1 MFKKTIYQALI
12 LCRNLFG
19 RSGVGVALMI
29 VGLSTSYA
37 QTRKEAWVDS
47 VFQTLDTDQKIGQL
61 LMTPV
66 SSHVNDS
73 KIDDVESDAENNR
86 IGGIVFTTGEPLRQ
100 ASITN
105 RVQQESQIPLLIAAD
120 APNGLSYLDS
130 TLTYPRTLAQ
140 GAFESDSLVFDLG
153 RRIGFELRSLG
164 VHMNLGL
171 SLAVA
176 NDNQK
181 HLSIERF
188 SDKKDLVLRSA
199 LAFMQ
204 GLNAEGIRAC
214 GKYFE
219 IDGITITDI
228 EKQVLKVQTF
238 VDTANTFVFRNMFR
252 YGLNAV
258 MPAAKNLPVFVQ
270 KKSVVKKNPL
280 SGSTLASYYAADWL
294 RSRMQYSGLV
304 IVDLRLTETENKKLR
319 NGDAEL
325 YAFMAGNDLLITTEN
340 PNAAIRRIK
349 RFLKKNGDYHQQLD
363 ASVKRILAAKY
374 DAGLNRKPIVEE
386 QGLMQRLTSA
396 EARIFQ
402 RKTYQSALTILRNDR
417 NVLPVVT
424 LENKTFATLFLA
436 DTARG
441 NDFQQMISKYV
452 PAKHFIVG
460 NENESTK
467 IRRALATYDAIIV
480 GITDRTTKPLLD
492 SLAAIFQ
499 QTGFTKDVI
508 IADMGSYHLH
518 DYAEVFPTI
527 VTAYAEDAHSQ
538 KLLPQAI
545 FGAVGVSGVSPV
557 ERVRISNHPSSL
569 KTKPLSRLQYSF
581 PEDAGV
587 SAKMLT
593 KIDGIA
599 REAIEMGGTPGC
611 HVFVAK
617 EGKVIFEKSYGHY
630 TYENVTPVTDS
641 TIYDLASVTKVSA
654 TLQSVMFLYDRGML
668 DLHRKASVYLPEL
681 ATSNKK
687 DATLKDI
694 LTHQAGLWPYL
705 PFWAQTVKDTT
716 FLPEFY
722 SRTPSLQY
730 PLAVSDRL
738 FANASMPDSLWS
750 WTIKSKLREKPV
762 RTPYDYKYSDMGFY
776 IMHHLSEKLLN
787 QRMNEFLMQNL
798 YEPLGAYTTGYVPLM
813 RFPISR
819 IAPTENDKLFRRS
832 LLIGTVHDQGAA
844 MHGGIAG
851 HAGLFSTANDLGKLA
866 QMLLQN
872 GYYGGYQYYRPETVK
887 LFTKKT
893 YETSK
898 RGLGWD
904 RPTPSE
910 TTGVTSVFASQE
922 TFGHTGFTGTCMWID
937 PKFNL
942 VYIFLSNRVH
952 PDMTNN
958 KLLTANIRS
967 RIQDVVY
974 ESIFDY
980 CRRGKPPIFSPKGDL
995 AAENT
1000 AANNN

>member
-1 MFKKTIYQALI
+1 MLLT
-12 LCRNLFG
+12 
-19 RSGVGVALMI
+19 VGFA
-29 VGLSTSYA
+29 GGQS
-37 QTRKEAWVDS
+37 RKQAWVDS
-47 VFQTLDTDQKIGQL
+47 VFQNLDADQKIAQL

-66 SSHVNDS
+66 SSHLGES
-73 KIDDVESDAENNR
+73 KLDDVEDHVKSNR
-86 IGGIVFTTGEPLRQ
+86 IGGIVFTTGEPRRQ
-100 ASITN
+100 LSFTN
-105 RVQQESQIPLLIAAD
+105 RLQSQAQIPLLVATDAA
-120 APNGLSYLDS
+120 NGLSQLDS
-130 TLTYPRTLAQ
+130 TLIYPPTLAQ
-140 GAFESDSLVFDLG
+140 GAFQSDSLVYNLG

-171 SLAVA
+171 SLIPA
-176 NDNQK
+176 NSNQK
-181 HLSIERF
+181 HLSINRF
-188 SDKKDLVLRSA
+188 SDNKHLVLQRA
-199 LAFMQ
+199 WAFMQ
-204 GLNAEGIRAC
+204 GMSSEGILAC

-219 IDGITITDI
+219 IDGVTITDI
-228 EKQVLKVQTF
+228 EKQILQVQTF

-252 YGLNAV
+252 HGLNAV
-258 MPAAKNLPVFVQ
+258 MPAAKNLPVFIQ
-270 KKSVVKKNPL
+270 KKSIVKKNPL
-280 SGSTLASYYAADWL
+280 SGSTLASFYAADWL
-294 RSRMQYSGLV
+294 RRKMQYNGLV

-325 YAFMAGNDLLITTEN
+325 YAFIAGNDLLISSEN

-349 RFLKKNGDYHQQLD
+349 RFLKKNSGYKPQLD
-363 ASVKRILAAKY
+363 ASVKRVLSAKY
-374 DAGLNRKPIVEE
+374 DAGLNRKIANDE
-386 QGLMQRLTSA
+386 QGLMTKLASPQA
-396 EARIFQ
+396 QIFQ
-402 RKTYQSALTILRNDR
+402 RETYQSSITVLRNDR
-417 NVLPVVT
+417 NVLPLVT
-424 LENKTFATLFLA
+424 LENKNFASIFLG
-436 DTARG
+436 DSSRG
-441 NDFQQMISKYV
+441 NNFQQTISKYV
-452 PAKHFIVG
+452 PAKHFLVKSG
-460 NENESTK
+460 EQASA
-467 IRRALATYDAIIV
+467 IRHAFTQNDVIIV
-480 GITDRTTKPLLD
+480 GITDRTTRMLLD
-492 SLAAIFQ
+492 SLSLIFQ
-499 QTGFTKDVI
+499 QTGFNKDVI
-508 IADMGSYHLH
+508 IADMGSFHLD
-518 DYAEVFPTI
+518 DYAQIFPTI
-527 VTAYAEDAHSQ
+527 VTAYIEDLQTQ

-545 FGAVGVSGVSPV
+545 FGAIGMSGVSPINL
-557 ERVRISNHPSSL
+557 VRITNHPSSL
-569 KTKPLSRLQYSF
+569 QTKSLSRLQYSF
-581 PEDAGV
+581 PEDAGINGE
-587 SAKMLT
+587 MLQRRV
-593 KIDGIA
+593 DAIA
-599 REAIEMGGTPGC
+599 LEAIEMGGTPGC

-654 TLQSVMFLYDRGML
+654 TLQAVMFLYDRGML
-668 DLHRKASVYLPEL
+668 DLNRKASYYLPEL
-681 ATSNKK
+681 RDSNKK

-716 FLPEFY
+716 FLPAFY

-730 PLAVSDRL
+730 PLVVSDRL
-738 FANASMPDSLWS
+738 FASASMPDSLWS
-750 WTIKSKLREKPV
+750 WTIKSKLREKPL

-776 IMHHLSEKLLN
+776 IMHHLSETLLN

-813 RFPISR
+813 RFPVGR
-819 IAPTENDKLFRRS
+819 IAPTENDRLFRRS

-851 HAGLFSTANDLGKLA
+851 HAGLFSNANDLGKLA
-866 QMLLQN
+866 QMLLQD

-893 YETSK
+893 FESSK

-967 RIQDVVY
+967 RIQDVIY
-974 ESIFDY
+974 ESILDY
-980 CRRGKPPIFSPKGDL
+980 CRRGKPRIFSEPGSL
-995 AAENT
+995 SAENT